1 MTLTVSERIEKLI
14 QQLKI
19 SQKQLAEL
27 AGLSE
32 NTISNAK
39 KGKNIPS
46 LDFFNAI
53 YKAIPDLNPSW
64 LYMGEGE
71 MFANKLNVDALHVS
85 NDSSNGKILTI
96 ADYKKM
102 VLILETEIQYL
113 KLQLKDKEEIIQL
126 LKSKMSQK
134 S

>member
-1 MTLTVSERIEKLI
+1 MALTVSERIEKLI
-14 QQLKI
+14 QQMKI

-53 YKAIPDLNPSW
+53 YKAIPNLNPSW

-71 MFANKLNVDALHVS
+71 MFIGKNTDNINEGV
-85 NDSSNGKILTI
+85 NNTSNGKILTT
-96 ADYKKM
+96 ADYKKIIL
-102 VLILETEIQYL
+102 VLETEIQYL
-113 KLQLKDKEEIIQL
+113 KMQLKDKEEIIQL
-126 LKSKMSQK
+126 LKNK
-134 S
+134 SSR

>member
-1 MTLTVSERIEKLI
+1 MALTVSERIEKLI

-64 LYMGEGE
+64 LCMGEGE
-71 MFANKLNVDALHVS
+71 MFSNKYTDNFRAEI
-85 NDSSNGKILTI
+85 NDNSSGKILSGD
-96 ADYKKM
+96 DYKKM
-102 VLILETEIQYL
+102 ILILETEIQYL
-113 KLQLKDKEEIIQL
+113 RLQLKDKEEIIQL
-126 LKSKMSQK
+126 LKSRMSGQ
-134 S
+134 